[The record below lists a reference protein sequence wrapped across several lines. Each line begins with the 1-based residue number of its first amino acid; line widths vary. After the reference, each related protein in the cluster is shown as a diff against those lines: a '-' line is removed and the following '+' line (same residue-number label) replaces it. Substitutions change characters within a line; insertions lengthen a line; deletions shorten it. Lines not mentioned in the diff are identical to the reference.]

1 MKKYLREIELSSAIL
16 CIIGVVIAMIW
27 GYGFGAWPCGV
38 GLLLFL
44 IVFLYKAFHWKE
56 YERDNKQYI
65 VIVLVAI
72 FILIIQM
79 IFRQ

>member
-1 MKKYLREIELSSAIL
+1 MKKYLREIELSSALL
-16 CIIGVVIAMIW
+16 CIIGVVLSMIW
-27 GYGFGAWPCGV
+27 GYGIGAWPCGV

>member
-65 VIVLVAI
+65 VIVLIAI
-72 FILIIQM
+72 VILIIQM

>member
-72 FILIIQM
+72 FILVIQM
-79 IFRQ
+79 IFRL

>member
-16 CIIGVVIAMIW
+16 CIIGIIIAMIW
-27 GYGFGAWPCGV
+27 GYGMGAWHCGV

-65 VIVLVAI
+65 LI
-72 FILIIQM
+72 ILIAILLLFLQM

>member
-16 CIIGVVIAMIW
+16 CIIGVILSFIW
-27 GYGFGAWPCGV
+27 GYGIGAWPCGV

-65 VIVLVAI
+65 VILLIAI
-72 FILIIQM
+72 FLLLIQM

>member
-65 VIVLVAI
+65 VIVLIA
-72 FILIIQM
+72 ILILIVQM

>member
-1 MKKYLREIELSSAIL
+1 MKKYLREIELSSALL
-16 CIIGVVIAMIW
+16 CIIGVVISMIW
-27 GYGFGAWPCGV
+27 GYSIGAWPCGI
-38 GLLLFL
+38 GLHLFL

>member
-65 VIVLVAI
+65 VIVLIAI
-72 FILIIQM
+72 LILIIQM
-79 IFRQ
+79 VFRQ

>member
-65 VIVLVAI
+65 VIVLIAI
-72 FILIIQM
+72 LILIIQM
-79 IFRQ
+79 IFRP

>member
-16 CIIGVVIAMIW
+16 CIIGIIIAMIW
-27 GYGFGAWPCGV
+27 GYGMGAWPCGV

-65 VIVLVAI
+65 VI
-72 FILIIQM
+72 ILIAILLLFLQM
-79 IFRQ
+79 IFKQ

>member
-16 CIIGVVIAMIW
+16 CIIGVVLSMIW
-27 GYGFGAWPCGV
+27 GYGVGAWPCGV

-44 IVFLYKAFHWKE
+44 LVFLYKAFHWKE
-56 YERDNKQYI
+56 YGRDNKQYI
-65 VIVLVAI
+65 VIVLIA
-72 FILIIQM
+72 ILILIVQM

>member
-27 GYGFGAWPCGV
+27 GDGFGAWPCGV

-65 VIVLVAI
+65 VIVLIAI
-72 FILIIQM
+72 LILIIQM

>member
-16 CIIGVVIAMIW
+16 CIIGVVLSMIW
-27 GYGFGAWPCGV
+27 GYGVGAWPGGV
-38 GLLLFL
+38 GLFLFL

-56 YERDNKQYI
+56 FERDNKQYI
-65 VIVLVAI
+65 VI
-72 FILIIQM
+72 ILIAIILLILQM

>member
-16 CIIGVVIAMIW
+16 CIIGVVLSMIS
-27 GYGFGAWPCGV
+27 GYAVGAWPCGV
-38 GLLLFL
+38 GLFLFL

-65 VIVLVAI
+65 VIVLLAI
-72 FILIIQM
+72 IILIAQM
-79 IFRQ
+79 IFR

>member
-27 GYGFGAWPCGV
+27 GYGYGAWPCGV

-65 VIVLVAI
+65 VIVLIAI
-72 FILIIQM
+72 FLIIVQM
-79 IFRQ
+79 IFRR